1 MMTSSSSAPPQLP
14 LPANPVASSSGGRRS
29 PASAQRC
36 WRRVK
41 CLGDIPGPRS
51 GAASVIVGNRM
62 FMFGG
67 YGGSGRLDDFYE
79 FNFETK
85 VWSKVRYNGPS
96 PGVRENNGVVEYKGC
111 LYLFGGK

>member
-1 MMTSSSSAPPQLP
+1 
-14 LPANPVASSSGGRRS
+14 
-29 PASAQRC
+29 
-36 WRRVK
+36 VK